1 MEVISSE
8 FVKNYFVKSEDVQVS
23 KYIINDYINFHVFC
37 VDGLTDSTSLGKIIL
52 TPILNSSKLS
62 GATRED
68 LIINYLL
75 NGLTYSPFV
84 SVTNDYNA
92 MVTAVMSGMVAL
104 IFDATKRA
112 VIFDIRAF
120 EKRSVS
126 EPEDEGVMKG
136 AKDSFIEVLRT
147 NTALIRRRV
156 RSKDL
161 VFEHFTVGKLS
172 KTDVAVGYI
181 KGRAKESVVNE
192 IIEQIK
198 KIDIDN
204 LAGPAFLEEYINKN
218 KYSIFPQL
226 MYTERPDRCSSNLTD
241 GKVAI
246 IIDGIPFVYL
256 LPCQLVMLMQSPED
270 YGNHFIIASFLRT
283 IRYIALFITVFLPAY
298 YIATTSF
305 QNQMLTVNLA
315 WSIQKSKINVAF
327 SSGFEVISLLIAFE
341 ILIEASLRL
350 PKTVGTAM
358 SILGGLIVGQS
369 AVEANL
375 LSPTVVVIVS
385 LSGIAGFMM
394 ANQDFST
401 SLRIIRFI
409 LSVLAMN
416 FGFFGIGIGI
426 IILMIH
432 LSSLESYGESYLYP
446 FVLSNKKRLRDTIFR
461 FPIKKS

>member
-84 SVTNDYNA
+84 SVTNDYNV